1 MPISFPQLLQL
12 GLLQP
17 SGSMLLYPPG
27 LSGDLSA
34 GERYSAFDL
43 WRNTRRKEPA
53 DQRRRLGRGSVAWR
67 GYSIGMP
74 QQGQANASI
83 SSPSF
88 ARRT

>member
-1 MPISFPQLLQL
+1 MPISLPQLLQL

-17 SGSMLLYPPG
+17 SDSTLLYPPG
-27 LSGDLSA
+27 LSGATVPSTSGATPVAKNPQISA
-34 GERYSAFDL
+34 GA
-43 WRNTRRKEPA
+43 
-53 DQRRRLGRGSVAWR
+53 LGRGSVAWR

-88 ARRT
+88 PRRT